1 VSDINIKEN
10 NNLRNEVM
18 KTLTGE
24 RFPSSTF
31 SVTKLTGC
39 PRCTFYR
46 MKGTFE
52 FIPESRFLIFAR
64 GRGIHYELEKHFKSS
79 EVRKEV
85 DGIRGDIDAVGD
97 RVTEI
102 YSTGMSSSKI
112 KDLSDVYKVF
122 ETKVKQLMAYCYM
135 TGGKEGDLLVFFMS
149 GDYTRFTEVAG
160 KTVYTGIQ
168 PQLKCWTLKFT
179 DEELSENWKQM
190 LNNKEDIEL
199 ALKTGTPPLTV
210 GKKWECAYCG
220 FENIC
225 FAEEE
230 KKE

>member
-1 VSDINIKEN
+1 MKVREN
-10 NNLRNEVM
+10 LEMVNKVM
-18 KTLTGE
+18 KVLSGE
-24 RFPSSTF
+24 RFPPRTF
-31 SVTKLTGC
+31 SVTRLIGC
-39 PRCTFYR
+39 PRKTYFR

-52 FIPESRFLIFAR
+52 FVPESRILIFTR
-64 GRGIHYELEKHFKSS
+64 GRGIHNELERGFATS
-79 EVRKEV
+79 EVRREV

-179 DEELSENWKQM
+179 DEELNENWKQM
-190 LNNKEDIEL
+190 LSNKEDIEL

-225 FAEEE
+225 FGEEE